1 MKAWILRGF
10 GRGNLEMSDV
20 AVRKPLEN
28 EVMIRISAVSLNY
41 RDKLLVEGVY
51 NPHLNFPI
59 TQVADGVGTVVE
71 CGKNVTRFREGDR
84 VMTQYATRW
93 IDGPPQSDEYAHSL
107 GNTIPGALAEYLVL
121 NEQAL
126 VHVPDYLEDAE
137 AATLPCAALTA
148 WYSLVERGSLQR
160 GDTVLVQ
167 GTGGVSIFGLQIARA
182 VGADVIVT
190 SSSAAKLERA
200 KSLGATHTI
209 NYTTTPDWDKAALEL
224 TSQKGVDQVLEVA
237 GGKSLIK
244 SLNSL
249 KAFGQISL
257 IGFLDDLTSDLPLFP
272 VLAKQAT
279 LRGITTGPRRALERM
294 NQAFAQ
300 FKIHPVVDKVYSF
313 EDALAAYDHLYR
325 GAFGKIVIRGPGH

>member
-1 MKAWILRGF
+1 MKAWILKGF

-20 AVRKPLEN
+20 AIRRPLEN
-28 EVMIRISAVSLNY
+28 EVMIRVSAVSLNY
-41 RDKLLVEGVY
+41 RDKLIIEKIY
-51 NPHLNFPI
+51 NPDMSFPL

-93 IDGPPQSDEYAHSL
+93 IDGPPQSGEYLHTL

-126 VHVPDYLEDAE
+126 VLVPDYLDDTE

-148 WYSLVERGSLQR
+148 WYSLVERGNLQR
-160 GDTVLVQ
+160 GETVLVQ
-167 GTGGVSIFGLQIARA
+167 GTGGVSIFGLQISRML
-182 VGADVIVT
+182 GADVIVT
-190 SSSAAKLERA
+190 SSSDAKLERA

-209 NYTTTPDWDKAALEL
+209 NYTTTPDWDKTALEL

-237 GGKSLIK
+237 GGGSLIK

-249 KAFGQISL
+249 KAFGHIAI
-257 IGFLDDLTSDLPLFP
+257 IGFLDDMTSDLPLFP

-279 LRGITTGPRRALERM
+279 LRGISTGPRRALERM

-300 FKIHPVVDKVYSF
+300 FKIHPVIDKVYSF
-313 EDALAAYDHLYR
+313 EDALAAYDHLYQ